1 MMRLAWL
8 LVVLYAVAMA
18 FGLFG
23 ILVAIPHPELWAGN
37 AVAMRVYAFALTRT
51 GGTGMILGALAMF
64 AYGLAALGAR
74 RTILFFLAATIVSL
88 SAELTGTKTGWP
100 FGGYAYTDFLGVK
113 ILGRVPFPI
122 PLSWFAMGFA
132 AFLVA
137 DALVVARGIR
147 ERIPAAIVLGAWLL
161 TAWDL
166 VLDPSM
172 ASPQLAYVHFWVWH
186 EHGPYFGM
194 PLRNLAGWFAT
205 GLIFITL
212 GRVLWGERDAP
223 LVPPLLPFV
232 VYAIGVVWSMVIALR
247 AGMWQT
253 ALIGTLLALAP
264 AAYALRPARAAAA
277 AR

>member
-1 MMRLAWL
+1 MRLAWL

-205 GLIFITL
+205 GLVFITL

>member
-8 LVVLYAVAMA
+8 LVVFYAVAMA

-205 GLIFITL
+205 GLVFITL

>member
-1 MMRLAWL
+1 MRLAWL